1 MKLRKLGSNMSEIEL
16 GSFPNNTSI
25 LFSYA
30 TPVAGYDRKGA
41 FRTNEHYSPTTSKHI
56 NKYLGGKDIGRAVS
70 QDYIDGLTK

>member
-1 MKLRKLGSNMSEIEL
+1 MSEIEL

-41 FRTNEHYSPTTSKHI
+41 FRTEVYHSQTTTKHI
-56 NKYLGGKDIGRAVS
+56 NKYLGNDKSLARNVS
-70 QDYIDGLTK
+70 NDYIQGLLK